1 LKCLPRR
8 SLFPNSSQKT
18 SKKSFPILKSSSI
31 YTILTVVAPITTIPI
46 QRISSKMPV
55 PQETSPYKSFLT
67 RGHYP
72 FSGMRNTAHLMASG
86 LFDKGIAKHVSDN
99 NLSVVIKSDY
109 LDSNSVFFT
118 LSIELCF
125 ALGIPNAFVVMVTM
139 PFWMILSSFEKLWIK
154 LLDKDMISRWH
165 IWSQD
170 ALIQSVERSYKPP
183 HSRSTMIISLTIK
196 ASAPA

>member
-1 LKCLPRR
+1 MGK
-8 SLFPNSSQKT
+8 KT
-18 SKKSFPILKSSSI
+18 SLSIMRMMTRLKRVDMRGSVCPEGLFVSFPKFISKNFKKNSFPILKSSSI

-139 PFWMILSSFEKLWIK
+139 PFWMILSSFE
-154 LLDKDMISRWH
+154 SN
-165 IWSQD
+165 
-170 ALIQSVERSYKPP
+170 PP
-183 HSRSTMIISLTIK
+183 V
-196 ASAPA
+196 